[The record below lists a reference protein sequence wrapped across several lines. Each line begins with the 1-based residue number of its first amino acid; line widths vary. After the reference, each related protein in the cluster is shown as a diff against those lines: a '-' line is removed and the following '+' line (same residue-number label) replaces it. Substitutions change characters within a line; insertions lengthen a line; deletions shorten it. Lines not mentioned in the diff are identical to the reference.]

1 MNGWP
6 NKTVAMFFAVSLL
19 FAPPV
24 FAGGKLAIDE
34 TKWISVGAGARAS
47 FTAQEDG
54 APNFTPRE
62 DSAPNGEDWS
72 RDFSLENMRLY
83 VNGQIHKY
91 LKIEFN
97 TDCTDCAD
105 GGTMIVL
112 DAIGKLE
119 FNQYFNIW
127 AGRLLVP
134 ADRAELDGPYFQ
146 NTFDFNKTPF
156 YPSDFGN
163 FVAGRFGRDDGVNVW
178 GALFEDARLTYV
190 AGVFDGVDGGK
201 QNRPNTGDNL
211 LWAGRVSYNFWN
223 VEQNP
228 GYYTS
233 STYYGGQGDILTLS
247 FAGQYHKNGAGTETN
262 QSDFRGYSA
271 DMLMEKVLPNK
282 GVLTLEGEYKVFE
295 TGLNAAALEEKT
307 TDNELADNE
316 LADCFCLFDGHSW
329 TATALYLFPQQ
340 FGIGQLQ
347 PYVRFT
353 ETRPRHSTY
362 RNEYEIGAN
371 YIIDGHNARVSLFY
385 QYGDIA
391 TKGRTWRGHQSGD
404 EVGTVKLA
412 LQWQL

>member
-1 MNGWP
+1 MY
-6 NKTVAMFFAVSLL
+6 KLTHTTITML
-19 FAPPV
+19 FAGLMFIAPSA
-24 FAGGKLAIDE
+24 FAGAKFEIDE

-47 FTAQEDG
+47 FTSRDNG
-54 APNFTPRE
+54 APNGQ
-62 DSAPNGEDWS
+62 NWS
-72 RDFSLENMRLY
+72 KDFSLENMRLY
-83 VNGQIHKY
+83 VNGQIHKN

-97 TDCTDCAD
+97 TDCTDCVASD
-105 GGTMIVL
+105 GNGRGTMIVL

-119 FNQYFNIW
+119 FNQYFNVW

-178 GALFEDARLTYV
+178 GALFEDKRLTYV
-190 AGVFDGVDGGK
+190 AGVFDGVDSGK
-201 QNRPNTGDNL
+201 ENRPNTSDHL

-233 STYYGGQGDILTLS
+233 STYYGSQGDILTFAL
-247 FAGQYHKNGAGTETN
+247 AGQYHANGVGTATD

-271 DMLMEKVLPNK
+271 DLLMEKVLANK

-295 TGLNAAALEEKT
+295 TGLTSALEEKT
-307 TDNELADNE
+307 RDDNGMPTTNDAT
-316 LADCFCLFDGHSW
+316 CFCLFDGNSW
-329 TATALYLFPQQ
+329 TATGLYLFPEKI
-340 FGIGQLQ
+340 GIGQFQ

-353 ETRPRHSTY
+353 EIRPRLSTY
-362 RNEYEIGAN
+362 RNEYEIGTN
-371 YIIDGHNARVSLFY
+371 YIIDGHNASISLFY

-391 TKGRTWRGHQSGD
+391 TKGREWRGPQDGD
-404 EVGTVKLA
+404 EESSIKLA
-412 LQWQL
+412 IQWQL

>member
-1 MNGWP
+1 MG
-6 NKTVAMFFAVSLL
+6 KLTHTTGLIFFAGLMAA
-19 FAPPV
+19 APPV
-24 FAGGKLAIDE
+24 FAGATFEIDKV
-34 TKWISVGAGARAS
+34 KWISIGAGAKTS
-47 FTAQEDG
+47 FAVQ
-54 APNFTPRE
+54 
-62 DSAPNGEDWS
+62 GERSGDEKMS
-72 RDFSLENMRLY
+72 EANDFRLDNMRLY
-83 VNGQIHKY
+83 VNGQIHES

-97 TDCTDCAD
+97 TDCTNCAD
-105 GGTMIVL
+105 GGTMIIL

-119 FNQYFNIW
+119 FNQYFNVW

-156 YPSDFGN
+156 YPSDHGN
-163 FVAGRFGRDDGVNVW
+163 FVAGRFGRDDGLNVW
-178 GALFEDARLTYV
+178 GALFEDKRLTYV
-190 AGVFDGVDGGK
+190 AGVFDGVDSGK
-201 QNRPNTGDNL
+201 LNRPNTRDNL

-233 STYYGGQGDILTLS
+233 STYYGGQGDILTLAL
-247 FAGQYHKNGAGTETN
+247 AGQYHKDGVGTATN

-271 DMLMEKVLPNK
+271 DLLMEKVLPNK

-295 TGLNAAALEEKT
+295 TGLNEDALKGNIRDDAGVIAET
-307 TDNELADNE
+307 GT
-316 LADCFCLFDGHSW
+316 DCFCLFDGNSW
-329 TATALYLFPQQ
+329 TATALYLFPEKS
-340 FGIGQLQ
+340 GIGQWQ

-353 ETRPRHSTY
+353 ETRPSHSTY
-362 RNEYEIGAN
+362 RNEFEIGTN

-391 TKGRTWRGHQSGD
+391 TKGRAWRGHESGD

-412 LQWQL
+412 LQWQI